1 MFLEKSKSRIEA
13 EFAKRAAEV
22 PAVKEAEKEIETYR
36 PEVALALKFLYTT
49 MPLSDVGNYG
59 VSSFLDYAEHG
70 VFLWENSPYV
80 KKMPEEIFLNYILYH
95 RINTEEILDC
105 RSIFYE
111 DLKDRIQGKSMAEA
125 AIEINYWCAEKATYH
140 TTDNRTIAPINVY
153 RCGNG
158 RCGEESTFTISALR
172 SAGIPARQVYAP
184 FWSHCDDNHAWVELW
199 CDGKWYFTGA

>member
-1 MFLEKSKSRIEA
+1 M
-13 EFAKRAAEV
+13 
-22 PAVKEAEKEIETYR
+22 
-36 PEVALALKFLYTT
+36 ALALKFLYTT

-111 DLKDRIQGKSMAEA
+111 DLKDRIQGKP
-125 AIEINYWCAEKATYH
+125 WQ
-140 TTDNRTIAPINVY
+140 
-153 RCGNG
+153 
-158 RCGEESTFTISALR
+158 
-172 SAGIPARQVYAP
+172 RQR
-184 FWSHCDDNHAWVELW
+184 
-199 CDGKWYFTGA
+199 